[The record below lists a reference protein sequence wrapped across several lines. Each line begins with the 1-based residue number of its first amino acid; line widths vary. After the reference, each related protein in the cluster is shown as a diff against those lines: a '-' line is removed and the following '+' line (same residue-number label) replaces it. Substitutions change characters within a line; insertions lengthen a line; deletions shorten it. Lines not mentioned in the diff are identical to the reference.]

1 MENLILY
8 SISIFFLIGAIDYI
22 IGNKLKLGKYFEDG
36 IKTMGPLVISMVGI
50 LSLTPV
56 ITRD

>member
-36 IKTMGPLVISMVGI
+36 IKT
-50 LSLTPV
+50 
-56 ITRD
+56 